1 MRLKPLVLVSA
12 ALIVAAV
19 PAAQAQQQRRATT
32 PVISLDGRY
41 LAARVAE
48 QDHDYDR
55 AAEQIDQA
63 LLLAPDDPSLV
74 YDAFRMRLYAGRFES
89 ALQLAPSVL
98 SVKPGDG
105 FANLVVTVQLIKR
118 GDYRGAEQ
126 QLAKIGAENQLG
138 PLRDYVTAWLRA
150 GDKDF
155 AAARTMLGKMRTP
168 SGERGEAPSLVIQ
181 AQFDEMA
188 GDKAAAEAKYRRAAQ
203 LDPSG
208 LRVALAVADG
218 LRRLG
223 KTDDARALLKI
234 FGDKFSDSVVMDGLL
249 AANAPAPKPPSA
261 ASGVSDILFDI
272 GSILSSDPRNQRADL
287 ALIFL
292 QLAVEL
298 KPDSDFAWLTIAGIY
313 EQWGVIPKAVQALG
327 KIGQTSPLYWQARL
341 RVAALDAQEER
352 LDQAVSKL
360 RALVAEKPDR
370 IDAALTLADLLRGKE
385 RFADAVAAYNTA
397 IARIGKPDERHWVV
411 YFGRAIALE
420 RTKQWPRAEE
430 IGRAHV

>member
-168 SGERGEAPSLVIQ
+168 S
-181 AQFDEMA
+181 
-188 GDKAAAEAKYRRAAQ
+188 
-203 LDPSG
+203 
-208 LRVALAVADG
+208 
-218 LRRLG
+218 
-223 KTDDARALLKI
+223 
-234 FGDKFSDSVVMDGLL
+234 
-249 AANAPAPKPPSA
+249 
-261 ASGVSDILFDI
+261 
-272 GSILSSDPRNQRADL
+272 
-287 ALIFL
+287 
-292 QLAVEL
+292 
-298 KPDSDFAWLTIAGIY
+298 
-313 EQWGVIPKAVQALG
+313 
-327 KIGQTSPLYWQARL
+327 
-341 RVAALDAQEER
+341 
-352 LDQAVSKL
+352 
-360 RALVAEKPDR
+360 
-370 IDAALTLADLLRGKE
+370 
-385 RFADAVAAYNTA
+385 
-397 IARIGKPDERHWVV
+397 
-411 YFGRAIALE
+411 
-420 RTKQWPRAEE
+420 E

>member
-1 MRLKPLVLVSA
+1 M
-12 ALIVAAV
+12 
-19 PAAQAQQQRRATT
+19 
-32 PVISLDGRY
+32 D
-41 LAARVAE
+41 
-48 QDHDYDR
+48 
-55 AAEQIDQA
+55 
-63 LLLAPDDPSLV
+63 
-74 YDAFRMRLYAGRFES
+74 RLYAGRFES

-168 SGERGEAPSLVIQ
+168 SGERCEAPSLVIQ

-223 KTDDARALLKI
+223 KTDDARALLKS

-249 AANAPAPKPPSA
+249 AANAPAPKPPMTFAPVYFAFDKSALSKASKDTLDGVVKFLNANSA
-261 ASGVSDILFDI
+261 ANVLVTGYTDDRGSDDYNAKLGARRATVVKDYLVSKGITASRI
-272 GSILSSDPRNQRADL
+272 QTATKGEAD
-287 ALIFL
+287 
-292 QLAVEL
+292 QLA
-298 KPDSDFAWLTIAGIY
+298 D
-313 EQWGVIPKAVQALG
+313 AL
-327 KIGQTSPLYWQARL
+327 LDARL
-341 RVAALDAQEER
+341 GDDVITLTSERWQQLRNGNDPYWRAIGRDALR
-352 LDQAVSKL
+352 LDRS
-360 RALVAEKPDR
+360 
-370 IDAALTLADLLRGKE
+370 
-385 RFADAVAAYNTA
+385 
-397 IARIGKPDERHWVV
+397 
-411 YFGRAIALE
+411 
-420 RTKQWPRAEE
+420 
-430 IGRAHV
+430 

>member
-12 ALIVAAV
+12 ALLVAAV

-168 SGERGEAPSLVIQ
+168 SGERTRLRAMG
-181 AQFDEMA
+181 A
-188 GDKAAAEAKYRRAAQ
+188 GAAFSAKRRER
-203 LDPSG
+203 SI
-208 LRVALAVADG
+208 ALAC
-218 LRRLG
+218 R
-223 KTDDARALLKI
+223 K
-234 FGDKFSDSVVMDGLL
+234 
-249 AANAPAPKPPSA
+249 
-261 ASGVSDILFDI
+261 
-272 GSILSSDPRNQRADL
+272 
-287 ALIFL
+287 
-292 QLAVEL
+292 
-298 KPDSDFAWLTIAGIY
+298 
-313 EQWGVIPKAVQALG
+313 
-327 KIGQTSPLYWQARL
+327 
-341 RVAALDAQEER
+341 
-352 LDQAVSKL
+352 
-360 RALVAEKPDR
+360 
-370 IDAALTLADLLRGKE
+370 
-385 RFADAVAAYNTA
+385 
-397 IARIGKPDERHWVV
+397 
-411 YFGRAIALE
+411 
-420 RTKQWPRAEE
+420 
-430 IGRAHV
+430 